1 MRILATGVT
10 GQAGY
15 YLARHA
21 AAQGHEVHGL
31 ARPASV
37 ATAEAMLGASI
48 LGPSGV
54 RIHAGDMRDQHA
66 LDAVVAT
73 VQPERVFHFAAGVS
87 VAASWEDPVG
97 HADVNALGTARLLEA
112 VRKHAPQARFFY
124 ASSSEALGRAASM
137 TEVFDERSPLRPATP
152 YGASKAFGHHLVR
165 AYRDRYGMFAVCG
178 VMFNI
183 ESPVGVRASVVQHVA
198 ASMVRIAEGR
208 QAASME
214 IGNLDAQRDWGFAGD
229 YVEAAALMLE
239 QPEPEDL
246 VIATGVVHTVRDLV
260 ASAASAVGIAVPA
273 LQVSEDRLRPGEVNR
288 IAADPSLIRA
298 RLGWSARTD
307 LDGLLRII
315 VGDPAFRARALA
327 GG

>member
-15 YLARHA
+15 YLARHVA
-21 AAQGHEVHGL
+21 AHGHEVHGL

-37 ATAEAMLGASI
+37 AAAEAM

-54 RIHAGDMRDQHA
+54 RIHAGDMRDQSA
-66 LDAVVAT
+66 LDAVVAA
-73 VQPERVFHFAAGVS
+73 VRPERVFHFAAGVS
-87 VAASWEDPVG
+87 VAASWDDPVG

-112 VRKHAPQARFFY
+112 VRRHAPQARFFY

-137 TEVFDERSPLRPATP
+137 DEVFDERSPLRPATP

-165 AYRDRYGMFAVCG
+165 AYRDRYGMYAVCG

-239 QPEPEDL
+239 QAEPEDL

-260 ASAASAVGIAVPA
+260 VSAASAAGIAVPA
-273 LQVSEDRLRPGEVNR
+273 LEVSEDRLRPGEVNR

-315 VGDPAFRARALA
+315 VGDAAFRARALA